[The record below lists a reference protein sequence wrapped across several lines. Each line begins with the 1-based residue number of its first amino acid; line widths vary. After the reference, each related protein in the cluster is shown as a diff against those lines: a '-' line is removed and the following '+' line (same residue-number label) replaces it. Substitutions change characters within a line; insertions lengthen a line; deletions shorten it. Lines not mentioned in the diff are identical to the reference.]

1 MTIKIM
7 LDPGHGAG
15 SNFNRGSVI
24 GNEGDNNYKYSL
36 VLKRELEKYGFYVGT
51 TRNSITDNPSLSAR
65 GNKAQGYDLF
75 ISLHSNAASASV
87 RGIEIY
93 GDINANSPALMK
105 NLCNN
110 ISKAIGTK
118 NRGVRWRT
126 RNPERFYV
134 QPTSPGGSN
143 YYGVLYSNKAKL
155 GMLIEHVFHTNMQDC
170 KLYVEKRKEIAQATA
185 DTIAEFYGLKKI
197 NRPQTKAEVKGV
209 AKLELTK
216 EQKDSV
222 KNTVVTYLDD
232 EYQKAYIIAQEHK
245 ALLAPAPFNYDFG
258 RMVKSG
264 DTIIAVGGTHLGK
277 IEGKNYGL
285 TGYATYHVKATDKAE
300 DFNKDRTKF
309 LVKRR

>member
-1 MTIKIM
+1 MIKIM

-65 GNKAQGYDLF
+65 GNKAKGYDLF
-75 ISLHSNAASASV
+75 ISLHSNAASSSV

-93 GDINANSPALMK
+93 GDINANSPTLMK

-110 ISKAIGTK
+110 ISRAIGTK

-155 GMLIEHVFHTNMQDC
+155 GMLIEHVFHTNREDC

-185 DTIAEFYGLKKI
+185 DTLAEFYGLKKI
-197 NRPQTKAEVKGV
+197 NRPQTKVKGV

-222 KNTVVTYLDD
+222 KNTVVTYLDE

-245 ALLAPAPFNYDFG
+245 ALLAPCAFNYDFG
-258 RMVKSG
+258 RMIKSG
-264 DTIIAVGGTHLGK
+264 DTIIAVGGDHLGK
-277 IEGKNYGL
+277 IEGKSYGL
-285 TGYATYHVKATDKAE
+285 TGYATYHVKSTDKAE
-300 DFNKDRTKF
+300 DFNKDRSKF
-309 LVKRR
+309 LVRK

>member
-1 MTIKIM
+1 M
-7 LDPGHGAG
+7 LDAGHGAG
-15 SNFNRGSVI
+15 RDFNRGSVI

-75 ISLHSNAASASV
+75 ISLHSNAGNSTV

-93 GDINANSPALMK
+93 GDINANSPQLMK

-110 ISKAIGTK
+110 ISRAIGTK

-155 GMLIEHVFHTNMQDC
+155 GMLIEHVFHTNREDC

-185 DTIAEFYGLKKI
+185 DTIAQFYGLKKI
-197 NRPQTKAEVKGV
+197 SRPQTEVKGV
-209 AKLELTK
+209 ANLELTK

-264 DTIIAVGGTHLGK
+264 DTIIAVGGDHLGK

-300 DFNKDRTKF
+300 DFNKDRSKY
-309 LVKRR
+309 LVRK

>member
-1 MTIKIM
+1 MIKIM

-65 GNKAQGYDLF
+65 GNKAKGYDLF
-75 ISLHSNAASASV
+75 ISLHSNAASSSV

-93 GDINANSPALMK
+93 GDINANSPTLMK

-110 ISKAIGTK
+110 ISRAIGTK

-143 YYGVLYSNKAKL
+143 YYGVLYSNKTKL
-155 GMLIEHVFHTNMQDC
+155 GMLIEHVFHTNREDC

-185 DTIAEFYGLKKI
+185 DTLAEFYGLKKI
-197 NRPQTKAEVKGV
+197 NRPQTKVKGV

-222 KNTVVTYLDD
+222 KNTVVTYLDE

-245 ALLAPAPFNYDFG
+245 ALLAPCAFNYDFG
-258 RMVKSG
+258 RMIKSG
-264 DTIIAVGGTHLGK
+264 DTIIAVGGDHLGK
-277 IEGKNYGL
+277 IEGKSYGL
-285 TGYATYHVKATDKAE
+285 TGYATYHVKSTDKAE
-300 DFNKDRTKF
+300 DFNKDRSKF
-309 LVKRR
+309 LVRK

>member
-7 LDPGHGAG
+7 LDAGHGAG
-15 SNFNRGSVI
+15 RDFNRGSVI

-93 GDINANSPALMK
+93 GDINANSPVLMK
-105 NLCNN
+105 NLCAN

-155 GMLIEHVFHTNMQDC
+155 GMLIEHVFHTNREDC

-185 DTIAEFYGLKKI
+185 DTIAEFYRLKKI
-197 NRPQTKAEVKGV
+197 NRPQSEVKGV
-209 AKLELTK
+209 SKLELTK

-245 ALLAPAPFNYDFG
+245 ALLVPAPFNLDFG

-277 IEGKNYGL
+277 LEGKNYGL

-300 DFNKDRTKF
+300 DFNRDRSKY
-309 LVKRR
+309 LVRKK

>member
-1 MTIKIM
+1 MIKIM

-51 TRNSITDNPSLSAR
+51 TRNSITDNPSLSQR
-65 GNKAQGYDLF
+65 GNMAKGYDLF
-75 ISLHSNAASASV
+75 ISLHSNAANSSV

-93 GDINANSPALMK
+93 GDINANSPTLMK
-105 NLCNN
+105 NLCAN

-155 GMLIEHVFHTNMQDC
+155 GMLIEHVFHTNREDC
-170 KLYVEKRKEIAQATA
+170 KLYVEKRKEIAQVTA
-185 DTIAEFYGLKKI
+185 DTIAQFYGLKKI
-197 NRPQTKAEVKGV
+197 SRPQTKAEVKGV
-209 AKLELTK
+209 SKLELTK

-245 ALLAPAPFNYDFG
+245 ALLAPCAFNYDFG

-264 DTIIAVGGTHLGK
+264 DTIIAVGGDRLGK

-300 DFNKDRTKF
+300 DFKKDRSKY
-309 LVKRR
+309 LVRKK

>member
-1 MTIKIM
+1 M
-7 LDPGHGAG
+7 LDAGHGAG
-15 SNFNRGSVI
+15 RDFNRGSVI

-65 GNKAQGYDLF
+65 GNKAKGYDLF
-75 ISLHSNAASASV
+75 ISLHSNAANSSV

-93 GDINANSPALMK
+93 GDINANSPTLMK
-105 NLCNN
+105 NLCAN

-155 GMLIEHVFHTNMQDC
+155 GMLIEHVFHTNREDC

-185 DTIAEFYGLKKI
+185 DTIAQFYGLKKI
-197 NRPQTKAEVKGV
+197 SRPQTEVKGV
-209 AKLELTK
+209 ANLELTK

-245 ALLAPAPFNYDFG
+245 ALLAPCAFNYDFG
-258 RMVKSG
+258 RMIKSG
-264 DTIIAVGGTHLGK
+264 DTIIAVGGDHLGK
-277 IEGKNYGL
+277 IEGKSYGL
-285 TGYATYHVKATDKAE
+285 TNYATYHVKATDKAE
-300 DFNKDRTKF
+300 DFNKDRSKY
-309 LVKRR
+309 LVRKK

>member
-1 MTIKIM
+1 MIKIM

-93 GDINANSPALMK
+93 GDINANSPTLMK
-105 NLCNN
+105 NLCDN
-110 ISKAIGTK
+110 ISRAIGTK

-155 GMLIEHVFHTNMQDC
+155 GMLIEHVFHTNREDC

-185 DTIAEFYGLKKI
+185 DTIAQFYGLKKI
-197 NRPQTKAEVKGV
+197 SRPQTKVKGV
-209 AKLELTK
+209 SKLELTK

-222 KNTVVTYLDD
+222 KNTVVTYLDE

-245 ALLAPAPFNYDFG
+245 ALLAPCAFNYDFG
-258 RMVKSG
+258 RMIKSG
-264 DTIIAVGGTHLGK
+264 DTIIAVGGDHLGK
-277 IEGKNYGL
+277 IEGKSYGL
-285 TGYATYHVKATDKAE
+285 TNYATYHVKATDKAE
-300 DFNKDRTKF
+300 DFNKDRSKF
-309 LVKRR
+309 LVRKK

>member
-1 MTIKIM
+1 MIKIM

-36 VLKRELEKYGFYVGT
+36 VLKRELEKYGFY
-51 TRNSITDNPSLSAR
+51 
-65 GNKAQGYDLF
+65 AQGYDVF
-75 ISLHSNAASASV
+75 ISLHSNAASSSV
-87 RGIEIY
+87 RGMEIY
-93 GDINANSPALMK
+93 GDINANNPQLMK

-110 ISKAIGTK
+110 ISRAIGTK

-134 QPTSPGGSN
+134 QDRSPGGSN

-197 NRPQTKAEVKGV
+197 SRPQTKVKGV
-209 AKLELTK
+209 TKLELTK

-222 KNTVVTYLDD
+222 KNTVVTYLDE

-245 ALLAPAPFNYDFG
+245 ALLAPCAFNYDFG

-264 DTIIAVGGTHLGK
+264 DTIIAVGGDHLGK
-277 IEGKNYGL
+277 IDGKSYGL
-285 TGYATYHVKATDKAE
+285 TGYATYHVKSTDKAE
-300 DFNKDRTKF
+300 DFNKDRSKF
-309 LVKRR
+309 LVRK

>member
-75 ISLHSNAASASV
+75 ISLHSNAGNSSV

-93 GDINANSPALMK
+93 GDINANSPQLMK

-110 ISKAIGTK
+110 ISRAIGTK

-155 GMLIEHVFHTNMQDC
+155 GMLIEHVFHTNREDC

-185 DTIAEFYGLKKI
+185 DTIAQFYGLKKI
-197 NRPQTKAEVKGV
+197 SRPQTEVKGV
-209 AKLELTK
+209 ANLELTK

-264 DTIIAVGGTHLGK
+264 DTIIAVGGDHLGK

-300 DFNKDRTKF
+300 DFNKDRSKY
-309 LVKRR
+309 LVRK

>member
-1 MTIKIM
+1 M
-7 LDPGHGAG
+7 LDAGHGAG
-15 SNFNRGSVI
+15 RDFNRGSVI

-75 ISLHSNAASASV
+75 ISLHSNAGNSSV

-93 GDINANSPALMK
+93 GDINANSPQLMK

-110 ISKAIGTK
+110 ISRAIGTK

-155 GMLIEHVFHTNMQDC
+155 GMLIEHVFHTNREDC

-185 DTIAEFYGLKKI
+185 DTIAQFYGLKKI
-197 NRPQTKAEVKGV
+197 SRPQTEVKGV
-209 AKLELTK
+209 ANLELTK

-264 DTIIAVGGTHLGK
+264 DTIIAVGGDHLGK

-300 DFNKDRTKF
+300 DFNKDRSKY
-309 LVKRR
+309 LVRK

>member
-1 MTIKIM
+1 M
-7 LDPGHGAG
+7 LDAGHGAG
-15 SNFNRGSVI
+15 RDFNRGSVI

-75 ISLHSNAASASV
+75 ISLHSNAANSSV

-93 GDINANSPALMK
+93 GDINANSPQLMK
-105 NLCNN
+105 NLCAN

-155 GMLIEHVFHTNMQDC
+155 GMLIEHVFHTNREDC

-185 DTIAEFYGLKKI
+185 DTIAEFYGIKKI

-209 AKLELTK
+209 AKLNLTK

-245 ALLAPAPFNYDFG
+245 ALLAPCAFNYDFG

-264 DTIIAVGGTHLGK
+264 DTIIAVGGDHLGK

-285 TGYATYHVKATDKAE
+285 TNYATYHVKATDKAE
-300 DFNKDRTKF
+300 DFNKDRSKY
-309 LVKRR
+309 LVRKK

>member
-1 MTIKIM
+1 M
-7 LDPGHGAG
+7 LDAGHGAG
-15 SNFNRGSVI
+15 RDFNRGSVI

-75 ISLHSNAASASV
+75 ISLHSNAGNSSV

-93 GDINANSPALMK
+93 GDINANSPQLMK

-110 ISKAIGTK
+110 ISRAIGTK

-155 GMLIEHVFHTNMQDC
+155 GMLIEHVFHTNREDC

-185 DTIAEFYGLKKI
+185 DTIAQFYGLKKI
-197 NRPQTKAEVKGV
+197 SRPQTEVKGV
-209 AKLELTK
+209 ANLELTK

-264 DTIIAVGGTHLGK
+264 DTIIAVGGDHLGK

-285 TGYATYHVKATDKAE
+285 TGYATYHVKATDKVE

-309 LVKRR
+309 LVRK

>member
-1 MTIKIM
+1 M
-7 LDPGHGAG
+7 LDAGHGAG
-15 SNFNRGSVI
+15 RDFNRGSVI

-75 ISLHSNAASASV
+75 ISLHSNAGNSTV

-93 GDINANSPALMK
+93 GDINANSPVLMK
-105 NLCNN
+105 NLCAN
-110 ISKAIGTK
+110 ISRAIGTK

-155 GMLIEHVFHTNMQDC
+155 GMLIEHVFHTNKEDC

-197 NRPQTKAEVKGV
+197 SRPTSQVKGV
-209 AKLELTK
+209 SKLELTK

-222 KNTVVTYLDD
+222 KNTVVTYLDE

-245 ALLAPAPFNYDFG
+245 ALLAPCAFNYDFG
-258 RMVKSG
+258 RMVRSG

-285 TGYATYHVKATDKAE
+285 TGYATYHVKATDKVE
-300 DFNKDRTKF
+300 DFNKDRSKF
-309 LVKRR
+309 LVRK

>member
-7 LDPGHGAG
+7 LDPGHGVG
-15 SNFNRGSVI
+15 RDFNRGSVI

-75 ISLHSNAASASV
+75 ISLHSNAGNSSV

-93 GDINANSPALMK
+93 GDINANSPQLMK
-105 NLCNN
+105 NLCAN

-134 QPTSPGGSN
+134 QPISPGGSN

-155 GMLIEHVFHTNMQDC
+155 GMLIEHVFHTNREDC

-185 DTIAEFYGLKKI
+185 DTIAQFYGLKKI
-197 NRPQTKAEVKGV
+197 SRPQTEVKGV

-264 DTIIAVGGTHLGK
+264 DTIIAVGGDHLGK

-300 DFNKDRTKF
+300 DFNKDRSKY
-309 LVKRR
+309 LVRK